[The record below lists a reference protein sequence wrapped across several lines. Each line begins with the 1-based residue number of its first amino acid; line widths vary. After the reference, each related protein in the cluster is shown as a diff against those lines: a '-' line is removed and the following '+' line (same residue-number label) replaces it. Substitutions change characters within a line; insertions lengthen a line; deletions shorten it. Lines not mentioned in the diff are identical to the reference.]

1 MKAWLVLQVSAT
13 DRDTGN
19 NARLSFRLTASGEFG
34 IFPNS
39 GLLYIREP
47 LDREACDLHWLS
59 VVVVDNGSPAMSATA
74 SVEVHVLDANDN
86 APEFSATS
94 LELAVPENL
103 PAGHLVGQLQA
114 RDQDAGSNAVL
125 RYSLLHSNGSS
136 FKVDPVTGDVH
147 SLATLDR
154 EVQASYE
161 LLVRVQD
168 QGTPTL
174 SSTARLRI
182 SVVDENDNAPVFVE
196 PLDRLLNVREHQPVG
211 SELVQVRAVDADEG
225 PNGQVIYEIVPGGD
239 RGRATCLSSSVCCTG
254 LKVGGMALVLVAEV
268 SRGGTAVMQH
278 LDLGVVRERFDALQQ
293 RSGQQRDGRMAF
305 SVDAHT
311 GRLITRLV
319 LDRESQE
326 EFSLVV
332 VARDRGHPPREA
344 RLALL
349 VRVLGLHHLPGSATP
364 GGSMR
369 RLRVREGAAAGTVLG
384 SLAPH
389 PAGATFCLLGEPLV
403 FDVALTSLTPG
414 MKLEQSKSGAS
425 PLPQLGRQLTN
436 FPSPE
441 LTACVWGTFSC
452 AGAL

>member
-1 MKAWLVLQVSAT
+1 MQAGTGQCATRYLRHLRASLNSGLDPGGLPCFGHWTTRRNLVCDLCWGAADGGTPAQSASMTLLVEVQDVNDNAPVFDQPAYSVSVLESLPANSHFLQVSAT

-225 PNGQVIYEIVPGGD
+225 PNGQVIYEIVPG
-239 RGRATCLSSSVCCTG
+239 
-254 LKVGGMALVLVAEV
+254 
-268 SRGGTAVMQH
+268 
-278 LDLGVVRERFDALQQ
+278 
-293 RSGQQRDGRMAF
+293 SGQQRDGRMAF

-364 GGSMR
+364 GGVHAEAARAR
-369 RLRVREGAAAGTVLG
+369 RSSRRHRAGILG
-384 SLAPH
+384 TAPGRGH
-389 PAGATFCLLGEPLV
+389 LL
-403 FDVALTSLTPG
+403 S
-414 MKLEQSKSGAS
+414 
-425 PLPQLGRQLTN
+425 LGR
-436 FPSPE
+436 
-441 LTACVWGTFSC
+441 A
-452 AGAL
+452 ARI